1 MRPEILRKLIHMLFS
16 LIMYLPLYIAHIIN
30 VNPIQ
35 FYALI
40 IALSTWVYALKVK
53 GPPPGINLD
62 EIMRKLLR
70 DTGEQFKIIEKAIS
84 SVEQIINDIEREYEK
99 RAGWIGLLAGA
110 VGISVS
116 YIIFNNFFIVG
127 VLALAVLDGVAAIVG
142 ITFGKKRIPYS
153 HGTIEGTSAGAIAYF
168 LVLLFIMKP
177 GNAFI
182 VTLITTIA
190 ELYGI
195 EDNITVPISATAT
208 FFILS
213 SLKISI

>member
-16 LIMYLPLYIAHIIN
+16 LIMYLPLYIAYIIN

-40 IALSTWVYALKVK
+40 IALATWVYALKVK
-53 GPPPGINLD
+53 GPPPGVNLD

-70 DTGEQFKIIEKAIS
+70 DTGEQFKIIEKAIN